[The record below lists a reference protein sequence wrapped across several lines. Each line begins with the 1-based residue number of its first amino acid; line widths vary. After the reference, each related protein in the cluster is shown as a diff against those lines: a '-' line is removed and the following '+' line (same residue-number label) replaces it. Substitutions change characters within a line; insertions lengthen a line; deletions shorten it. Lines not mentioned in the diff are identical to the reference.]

1 MSPQYCDS
9 MFSETLGIFNALE
22 VREVIIPQK
31 RPPVYIIAAKTE
43 RKSGTFA
50 DMRHRLSIE

>member
-22 VREVIIPQK
+22 VREVIIPQTEK
-31 RPPVYIIAAKTE
+31 FVNPVAKGA
-43 RKSGTFA
+43 SLHGCSFVNGC
-50 DMRHRLSIE
+50 